1 MFMGRPVKPLALAMA
16 MATFTIFWLNIIED
30 SDVAGNTYVGNF
42 VGLVAGASTA
52 LLFAAWWFRS
62 QKMSEW
68 GLLLAT
74 GVWISRAAGVVLV
87 GAYGTDP
94 GAFWLSISWAVA
106 AAGAYLIESFDP
118 RTDSIVN
125 GRR

>member
-1 MFMGRPVKPLALAMA
+1 
-16 MATFTIFWLNIIED
+16 
-30 SDVAGNTYVGNF
+30 VAGATYVGNL

-52 LLFAAWWFRS
+52 LLIAAWWFRS

-74 GVWISRAAGVVLV
+74 GVWISRATGVLLV
-87 GAYGTDP
+87 GAYSQDP
-94 GAFWLSISWAVA
+94 GAFWLSLSWAAA
-106 AAGAYLIESFDP
+106 AAGAFLIESFDP
-118 RTDSIVN
+118 KTDSIVN